1 MTAGKRRTAREMAV
15 QMLYQ
20 SDLGGSPLPHIFSTF
35 DLSEYLVREAP
46 AERRRGRPTAAERDE
61 LAKRRRR
68 VEEAFD
74 YAQALVRGTLEN
86 RGKID
91 ELIRSQADNWRLER
105 MPAVDRN
112 ILRLAIYEM
121 LHEQDTPKLVV
132 LDEAIELAK
141 KFGSE
146 QSGRFVNGLLD
157 GLLKQHTF
165 PGSLT

>member
-35 DLSEYLVREAP
+35 DLAEYL
-46 AERRRGRPTAAERDE
+46 GGD
-61 LAKRRRR
+61 LARQRRR
-68 VEEAFD
+68 VEDAFD
-74 YAQALVRGTLEN
+74 YAQTLVRGTVDHREEIDAMI
-86 RGKID
+86 RG
-91 ELIRSQADNWRLER
+91 QADNWRLER

-121 LHEQDTPKLVV
+121 LYEQETPKLVV
-132 LDEAIELAK
+132 VDEAIELAK

>member
-1 MTAGKRRTAREMAV
+1 MAREMAV
-15 QMLYQ
+15 QMLFQ
-20 SDLGGSPLPHIFSTF
+20 SDLGGSPLPHVFNAF
-35 DLSEYLVREAP
+35 DLSEYVAREASGEP
-46 AERRRGRPTAAERDE
+46 EPGPLQPGIIDREE
-61 LAKRRRR
+61 FAKRKLRAQ
-68 VEEAFD
+68 EAFEV
-74 YAQALVRGTLEN
+74 AQELVRGTLGDRE
-86 RGKID
+86 KID
-91 ELIRSQADNWRLER
+91 EMIRSQADNWRLER

-121 LHEQDTPKLVV
+121 LHERDTPKLVV

>member
-20 SDLGGSPLPHIFSTF
+20 SDLGGSPLPHIFSSF
-35 DLSEYLVREAP
+35 DLSEYLARETP
-46 AERRRGRPTAAERDE
+46 AAEQHDE
-61 LAKRRRR
+61 PAKRRQR
-68 VEEAFD
+68 VEEAFV
-74 YAQALVRGTLEN
+74 YAQALVRGTLED
-86 RGKID
+86 RDRID

-121 LHEQDTPKLVV
+121 LHEQETPKLVV